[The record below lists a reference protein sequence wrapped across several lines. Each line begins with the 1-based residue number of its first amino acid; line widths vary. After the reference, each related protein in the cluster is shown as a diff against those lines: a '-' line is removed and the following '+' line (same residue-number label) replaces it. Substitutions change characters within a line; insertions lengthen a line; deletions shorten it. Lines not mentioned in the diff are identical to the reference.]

1 MPTRFAFGPNIF
13 GFIMYN
19 TFSPTCAQVTNERLL
34 LGEPPW
40 SGDYNTIQI
49 PAKQYCPPGTG

>member
-1 MPTRFAFGPNIF
+1 
-13 GFIMYN
+13 MYN

-34 LGEPPW
+34 LGEAPW